1 VPDEPTTHDTPAAE
15 PDGHGAA
22 ASQRVSDDTAGH
34 TPADTAG
41 DTPGDDTA
49 GDTPGD
55 DSGDDGAQDRAD
67 GEAVR
72 SGEPA
77 PTAPRGMLVE
87 RAAARGVQPGP
98 PPRRT
103 GVFVDVDE
111 LRAYVGQLLQAMLG
125 GYEVDALGNMTFTA
139 EGARI
144 FVTVGGG
151 QLGPQVGVFSIT
163 NIGVELVP
171 DLAAFLLRTNLRMA
185 FGSFAYEPEQE
196 GIWLRHTL
204 LGGTLDGPE
213 LRGAILSIASTASQ
227 VADMIA
233 DKFGTG
239 SFEDEPEDVRRNVH
253 PPDPADDDTYSS
265 AGYL

>member
-1 VPDEPTTHDTPAAE
+1 MPDEPTNDDAPVDPTVQDVDPAATDATE
-15 PDGHGAA
+15 ATDADVDAAQGADPDAA
-22 ASQRVSDDTAGH
+22 QHDD
-34 TPADTAG
+34 P
-41 DTPGDDTA
+41 
-49 GDTPGD
+49 
-55 DSGDDGAQDRAD
+55 DGAQHADPDAAAGAGPDAVD
-67 GEAVR
+67 GE
-72 SGEPA
+72 SA

-87 RAAARGVQPGP
+87 RAAAKGVQPGP

-103 GVFVDVDE
+103 GVFVDADE

-144 FVTVGGG
+144 FVTVGSG

-163 NIGVELVP
+163 NIDVELVP
-171 DLAAFLLRTNLRMA
+171 DLATFLLRTNLRMA
-185 FGSFAYEPEQE
+185 FGSFAYEPEQG

-213 LRGAILSIASTASQ
+213 LRGAILAIASTASQ

-253 PPDPADDDTYSS
+253 PPEPTDDDTYSA

>member
-1 VPDEPTTHDTPAAE
+1 MPDEPTSEQD
-15 PDGHGAA
+15 
-22 ASQRVSDDTAGH
+22 
-34 TPADTAG
+34 ADTASDAPAVDLDRAAAG
-41 DTPGDDTA
+41 PAGTAPIEVEPTADPDGDDQADDDVAA
-49 GDTPGD
+49 GEEP
-55 DSGDDGAQDRAD
+55 S
-67 GEAVR
+67 GEA
-72 SGEPA
+72 A

-87 RAAARGVQPGP
+87 RAKAKGVQPGP

-103 GVFVDVDE
+103 GVFVDADE

-139 EGARI
+139 QGARI
-144 FVTVGGG
+144 FVTVGTG

-185 FGSFAYEPEQE
+185 FGSFAHDPEQE

-233 DKFGTG
+233 EKFGTG
-239 SFEDEPEDVRRNVH
+239 SFEDEPEDVRKNVH
-253 PPDPADDDTYSS
+253 PPDPDDDDTYNAS
-265 AGYL
+265 GYL